1 MLSAQGII
9 RMAIFYRIIPI
20 LLLVQMTVITVI
32 PKIIFIIIII
42 VIIIIGI
49 IHLTQCLSMRQA
61 ALPLNVASTHLPHP
75 RGG

>member
-1 MLSAQGII
+1 
-9 RMAIFYRIIPI
+9 MAIFYRIIPI
-20 LLLVQMTVITVI
+20 LLLVQIIVITVI
-32 PKIIFIIIII
+32 PKIN